1 MFKKSTIS
9 YINESYKNWGVL
21 IWVFR
26 WISKASKVDNFTT
39 KSLNMTLERKDDW
52 KTKEK
57 IDQSNV
63 ANVDV
68 RSQFNESDNQ
78 IWSDK
83 V

>member
-1 MFKKSTIS
+1 
-9 YINESYKNWGVL
+9 
-21 IWVFR
+21 
-26 WISKASKVDNFTT
+26 
-39 KSLNMTLERKDDW
+39 MTLDRKDDW

-78 IWSDK
+78 I
-83 V
+83 